1 MADIHAL
8 LNRVRTYEIETQSEL
23 EHVERLRRIAART
36 RGNTTCSA
44 EYAEKICVKLA
55 EMERELNCQIDR
67 TADKK
72 LEALVLLS
80 YLEGEERAVI
90 EHYYF
95 FAEDWRSIAYKLY
108 MSERRV
114 FLLRKSALEKLKK
127 RFGGESG
134 TKGGKP
140 NGNRCENKTAS

>member
-1 MADIHAL
+1 MTEIHTL
-8 LNRVRTYEIETQSEL
+8 LHRVRAYEIETQSEL

-44 EYAEKICVKLA
+44 EYAEKICEKLA
-55 EMERELNCQIDR
+55 EMERELNAQVDR
-67 TADKK
+67 TADAKR
-72 LEALVLLS
+72 EALVLLS
-80 YLEGEERAVI
+80 FLEGEERAVI
-90 EHYYF
+90 ERYYF
-95 FAEDWRSIAYKLY
+95 LAEDWRSISYKLY

-114 FLLRKSALEKLKK
+114 FLLRKSALEKLEK
-127 RFGGESG
+127 RFGGEGG